1 MFRHVL
7 RVKFGFEGSSRSLFR
22 SGCFL
27 DWLKTKERQ
36 RTDVMLEAEKDWSLL
51 PDHSARRTMHLRRL
65 AVKYGPIPR
74 TRGWGAIKSRSNVAA
89 PK

>member
-51 PDHSARRTMHLRRL
+51 PDHSARRTMHLRRTRRQ
-65 AVKYGPIPR
+65 IR
-74 TRGWGAIKSRSNVAA
+74 TDPTYKGLGSD
-89 PK
+89 